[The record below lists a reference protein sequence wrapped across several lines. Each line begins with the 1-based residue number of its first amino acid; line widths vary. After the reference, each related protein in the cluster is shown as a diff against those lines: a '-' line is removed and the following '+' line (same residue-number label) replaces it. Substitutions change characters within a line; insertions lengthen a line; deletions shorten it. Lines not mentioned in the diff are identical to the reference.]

1 MQRTP
6 LTEWH
11 RTAGAKLVDFAG
23 WEMPLSYSGVIDEH
37 ETVRRAAGLF
47 DISHMGRIAVEGAAA
62 EQLLQRVVTRNLARM
77 ADGSA
82 RYALV
87 CNEAGGVLDDVVVY
101 RRAARQFVVV
111 VNASNRPK
119 MLAWFQRQ
127 AAALSSQPAGKAGA
141 GDAQILDLSDA
152 IAMIAVQGPAALG
165 LLEPMTILG
174 SGGDAPLPLT
184 TPIAVRGGG
193 ARLTAMKRWTVV
205 QATIA
210 GAELL
215 LATTGY
221 TGEPGVELFVEAGK
235 AASVWEAVLTAGKAL
250 GVKPIGLGARDTLRL
265 EMGYS
270 LYGHELDESIT
281 PLEAGLDWAVDLD
294 GKEFIGCEALRKQ
307 AAAGLSRRMT
317 AFALPD
323 RAVPRQGYRL
333 LQDNQPVGLVT
344 SGNVSPMLQRGIGLG
359 FLPPSLS
366 RPGQTIAVEI
376 RNRPHPATIV
386 PLPFYQGMEGGHA

>member
-1 MQRTP
+1 MGYGAGRDHLVFVQNLSLAGEVMQQTP

-11 RTAGAKLVDFAG
+11 RAAGAKLVDFAG

-37 ETVRRAAGLF
+37 ETVRRSAGLF
-47 DISHMGRIAVEGAAA
+47 DISHMGRIAVEGPAA
-62 EQLLQRVVTRNLARM
+62 EAFLQRLVTRDLAAM

-87 CNEAGGVLDDVVVY
+87 CNESGGVLDDVVVY
-101 RRAARQFVVV
+101 RRTGQQFLVV
-111 VNASNRPK
+111 VNASNRTK
-119 MLAWFQRQ
+119 MLTWFERQ
-127 AAALSSQPAGKAGA
+127 AA
-141 GDAQILDLSDA
+141 GDAQIWDLSGA

-165 LLEPMTILG
+165 LLEPMT
-174 SGGDAPLPLT
+174 SVAE
-184 TPIAVRGGG
+184 G
-193 ARLTAMKRWTVV
+193 ARLTAMKRWTVR
-205 QATIA
+205 QAVVA

-221 TGEPGVELFVEAGK
+221 TGEPGVELFVEAGR
-235 AASVWEAVLTAGKAL
+235 AASVWEAVLTAGKAQ

-270 LYGHELDESIT
+270 LYGHELDETIT
-281 PLEAGLDWAVDLD
+281 PLEAGLGWAVDLD
-294 GKEFIGCEALRKQ
+294 GKEFIGRQALRAQ
-307 AAAGLSRRMT
+307 QQAGLSRQMS

-333 LQDNQPVGLVT
+333 LQDDREVGMVT

-359 FLPPSLS
+359 FLPSNLS
-366 RPGQTIAVEI
+366 HLGQTVDVEI
-376 RNRPHPATIV
+376 RNKPHPATIV
-386 PLPFYQGMEGGHA
+386 PLPFYKGTEGGHA

>member
-11 RTAGAKLVDFAG
+11 RAAGAKLVDFAG

-37 ETVRRAAGLF
+37 ETVRRSAGLF
-47 DISHMGRIAVEGAAA
+47 DISHMGRIAVEGAGA
-62 EQLLQRVVTRNLARM
+62 EAFLQRVVTRNLARM

-82 RYALV
+82 RYALA

-101 RRAARQFVVV
+101 RRTAQQFLVV

-119 MLAWFQRQ
+119 MLAWFQQQ
-127 AAALSSQPAGKAGA
+127 AAQSPQPAGKSGA
-141 GDAQILDLSDA
+141 GGAQIHDLSDA
-152 IAMIAVQGPAALG
+152 IAMIAVQGPKALG
-165 LLEPMTILG
+165 LLESMTKVQDG
-174 SGGDAPLPLT
+174 T
-184 TPIAVRGGG
+184 
-193 ARLTAMKRWTVV
+193 RLTGMKRWTVK
-205 QATIA
+205 QAVIN

-221 TGEPGVELFVEAGK
+221 TGEPGVELFVD
-235 AASVWEAVLTAGKAL
+235 AARATAIWEAVLTAGKPL

-270 LYGHELDESIT
+270 LYGHELDDTIT
-281 PLEAGLDWAVDLD
+281 PLEAGLDWAVDLE
-294 GKEFIGCEALRKQ
+294 GKEFIGCKALRTQ
-307 AAAGLSRRMT
+307 QAAGLSRRMT

-333 LQDNQPVGLVT
+333 MHEGQAVGVVT

-359 FLPPSLS
+359 FLPPNLS
-366 RPGQTIAVEI
+366 GLGRTIEVEI
-376 RNRPHPATIV
+376 RSRTHTATIV
-386 PLPFYQGMEGGHA
+386 PLPFYKGLEGGHA

>member
-1 MQRTP
+1 MRQTP

-11 RTAGAKLVDFAG
+11 RAAGARLVDFAG

-47 DISHMGRIAVEGAAA
+47 DISHMGRIAVEGDGA
-62 EQLLQRVVTRNLARM
+62 EALLQRLVTRELAGM

-82 RYALV
+82 RYALA
-87 CNEAGGVLDDVVVY
+87 CNDSGGVLDDVVVY
-101 RRAARQFVVV
+101 RRTGRQFLVV
-111 VNASNRPK
+111 VNASNHLK
-119 MLAWFQRQ
+119 MLAWFRQ
-127 AAALSSQPAGKAGA
+127 QAGA
-141 GDAQILDLSDA
+141 DDSDAHIWDLSEA
-152 IAMIAVQGPAALG
+152 IAMIAVQGPAALELVG
-165 LLEPMTILG
+165 RLV
-174 SGGDAPLPLT
+174 DRA
-184 TPIAVRGGG
+184 TPISG
-193 ARLTAMKRWTVV
+193 MKRWTVR
-205 QATIA
+205 QAVVA

-221 TGEPGVELFVEAGK
+221 TGEPGVELFVESARATPLWEALLAAGK
-235 AASVWEAVLTAGKAL
+235 AQ

-281 PLEAGLDWAVDLD
+281 PLEAGLSWAIDLN
-294 GKEFIGCEALRKQ
+294 GKAFIGCEALRTQ
-307 AAAGLSRRMT
+307 QSSGWSRQIA

-333 LQDNQPVGLVT
+333 LHGGRPAGVVT
-344 SGNVSPMLQRGIGLG
+344 SGNMSPMLQRGIGLG
-359 FLPPSLS
+359 FLPPALTSM
-366 RPGQTIAVEI
+366 GETITVEI

-386 PLPFYQGMEGGHA
+386 PLPFYKGLEGGHA